1 MRSWPNYT
9 SIRSL
14 LISWSGERQHTCR
27 DPKRWTIAK
36 PAGVPVSTRSPG
48 LRENLWEMKESR
60 SATGKIMSLVMLM
73 FILINHLPSQMVR
86 QKLIK
91 WFQKLLWGSPGVTVL
106 ALLTIYWT
114 PNLEK
119 KKILLTRNV
128 DRFRSPV
135 SKWLLTSSSLGFST
149 PPEWRD
155 ADKNLLTWNT
165 NQ

>member
-60 SATGKIMSLVMLM
+60 SATGKIISLVMLMLM
-73 FILINHLPSQMVR
+73 FILINQVPSQMVI
-86 QKLIK
+86 QKLISK
-91 WFQKLLWGSPGVTVL
+91 VTLRLTWCYRVGASHHLLNTKSW
-106 ALLTIYWT
+106 
-114 PNLEK
+114 K

-128 DRFRSPV
+128 DRFWNPV
-135 SKWLLTSSSLGFST
+135 LRWLLTSSSLGFST

>member
-1 MRSWPNYT
+1 MRSWPIYT

-48 LRENLWEMKESR
+48 LSENLWEMKESR
-60 SATGKIMSLVMLM
+60 SATGKIISLVMLM
-73 FILINHLPSQMVR
+73 FIPINQLPSRMVI

-91 WFQKLLWGSPGVTVL
+91 WFQKLVWGLPGVTVL
-106 ALLTIYWT
+106 ALLAIYWT

-119 KKILLTRNV
+119 KKILLARIVNCV
-128 DRFRSPV
+128 WNPV
-135 SKWLLTSSSLGFST
+135 LRRLTSSSLGFST

-155 ADKNLLTWNT
+155 ADKNLLT
-165 NQ
+165 